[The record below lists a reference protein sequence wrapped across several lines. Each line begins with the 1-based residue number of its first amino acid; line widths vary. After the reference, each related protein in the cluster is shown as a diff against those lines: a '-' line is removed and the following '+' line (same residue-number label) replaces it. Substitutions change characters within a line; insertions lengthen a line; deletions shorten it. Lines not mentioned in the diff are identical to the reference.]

1 MLLTAAFS
9 VMLACPITPPSLSN
23 IKESGVLKL
32 ASWNVN
38 SLKIRL
44 DQVLEWME
52 TSQMDVLALQE
63 TKLLDENFPASA
75 FIEKGYHVVYSG
87 QKTYNGVAI
96 ISRHPI
102 TDVITDIA
110 DLEDPQRRIL
120 AVTVAGI
127 RLIDLYVPNG
137 SELTSDKYQY
147 KLNWLQKVTAFI
159 QQQMSVYPRVAV
171 VGDFNIAPEDS
182 DVHDPAEW
190 VGCVL
195 VSPPEREAFA
205 ALLQLGLHDSFRN
218 FEQQEKSFSWWDYRA
233 AGFRRNRG
241 LRIDHVLLNHELNAL
256 CRTSNIDIEP
266 RKVERP
272 SDHAPVWVE
281 LDV

>member
-1 MLLTAAFS
+1 LNTKG
-9 VMLACPITPPSLSN
+9 I
-23 IKESGVLKL
+23 GVLKL

-38 SLKIRL
+38 SLKVRL

-52 TSQMDVLALQE
+52 ASGIDVLAMQE
-63 TKLLDENFPASA
+63 TKSIDENFPAAA
-75 FIEKGYHVVYSG
+75 FIDRGYHVVFAG

-96 ISRHPI
+96 VSRHPVS
-102 TDVITDIA
+102 DVVTDIP

-120 AVTVAGI
+120 AVTVAGM
-127 RLIDLYVPNG
+127 RLINLYVPNG

-147 KLNWLQKVTAFI
+147 KLGWLQKVTAYI
-159 QQQMSVYPRVAV
+159 ELQLSLHSKVAV
-171 VGDFNIAPEDS
+171 VGDFNIAPEDR

-190 VGCVL
+190 QGCVL
-195 VSPPEREAFA
+195 VSPPERQAFA
-205 ALLQLGLHDSFRN
+205 SILSLGLHDSFRS
-218 FEQQEKSFSWWDYRA
+218 FEQEENLFSWWDYRA

-241 LRIDHVLLNHELNAL
+241 LRIDHVLLSDELNRV
-256 CRTSNIDIEP
+256 CRQSKIDKEP

-281 LDV
+281 LDFDSDL